1 MIKVIELGAGGCLG
15 MSILPQNRRFYVLF
29 EELAGCLVVTS
40 EALVEMLTNYEDVA
54 SKAEHLKDLEHEA
67 DNVTHELYRLTH
79 QTFVTPFDRED
90 IAALTQRLDDVVDF
104 VEASG
109 TVMNV
114 YSITA
119 PTEDSIQLAKIAH
132 QQCVLVQT
140 AIAALR
146 TGKLK
151 GILDQI
157 HEINTLENEADV
169 IFRSAMSELFKDHMD
184 TLEVIKW
191 RDVYD
196 LLERA
201 TDSCEAVSHAL
212 EGIVLKHA

>member
-1 MIKVIELGAGGCLG
+1 
-15 MSILPQNRRFYVLF
+15 MSVLPQNRRFYTLF
-29 EELAGCLVVTS
+29 EDLSGCLAVTS
-40 EALVEMLTNYEDVA
+40 EALVEMLTNYNDVE
-54 SKAEHLKDLEHEA
+54 SKAVHLKDLEHEA
-67 DNVTHELYRLTH
+67 DNITHELYRLTH

-90 IAALTQRLDDVVDF
+90 IAALTQRLDDVVDY
-104 VEASG
+104 VEAAG
-109 TVMNV
+109 TVMHV
-114 YSITA
+114 YSIA
-119 PTEDSIQLAKIAH
+119 KPTDAAIEMAKIAH
-132 QQCVLVQT
+132 RQCLLLQT
-140 AIAALR
+140 AVGALR

-169 IFRSAMSELFKDHMD
+169 IFRASMGELFRTDMD
-184 TLEVIKW
+184 SLEVIKW

-196 LLERA
+196 LLEKA